1 MSSIDEHAAALL
13 ARLDKE
19 IARAE
24 AGTVAL
30 GGIAKVG
37 NDLEALLRVCASSYC
52 RSQGTS
58 LDDQLRRARVTRG
71 AGSYAKVLEEAP
83 RGALGNVISEALA
96 ADLRLPKSRI
106 RTAIGMRNE
115 AVHPGNGPA
124 APKAVFRDVA
134 AILRPLLKVSHA

>member
-1 MSSIDEHAAALL
+1 MSTIDEHAATLL

-30 GGIAKVG
+30 GGVAKVG
-37 NDLEALLRVCASSYC
+37 IDLEALLRVCASAYC
-52 RSQGTS
+52 RNQGSS

-71 AGSYAKVLEEAP
+71 AGSYAKVLEDAP
-83 RGALGNVISEALA
+83 RGTLGHVVSDALA

-106 RTAIGMRNE
+106 RAAIEMRN
-115 AVHPGNGPA
+115 ASVHPGSGPT
-124 APKAVFRDVA
+124 APKTVFRDVA
-134 AILRPLLKVSHA
+134 AILRPLVKSPT